1 MDPARATGENPP
13 VTRPSPSLAGRS
25 PGSSPRRR
33 PSTMAVV
40 ALALA
45 VVVALAGA
53 TGASARRQA
62 AGSPFPAPIV
72 APVSNA
78 DVAAPL
84 DIRGIWRVDA
94 TDPANPVLGVAFAAG
109 FEQPTSDYRVSILV
123 GDPAGLRTRASYNAG
138 APTGSLETSN
148 DGEIWEPSGETTAV
162 VGAVGAVEITVPVG
176 ELPEGSQVWAE
187 AQEGNDVLTTPVFS
201 LDSLLGRAVDGA
213 MTTQSLGDVVDGSG
227 NPTGETL
234 DLGPG
239 PTLAIVNQGMTV
251 DYPAAAPTDIGGVAV
266 TAVVDRVELA
276 PNFDTGGTR
285 TDAIQID
292 RTSQTVA
299 LLDGLADPPTTV
311 AGATDWF
318 IGGFPASG
326 TGPLTFQLG
335 EVAESLGFQLV
346 PDSVGAGIVRTVT
359 LEDGRVIETS
369 PVLATLDWFGT
380 VAGEATPSTTVGEGA
395 EDGDS
400 SSGDEEETT
409 RQILTIG
416 AAALAAVLAI
426 AGLALIASAR
436 RKRHGHRILGE
447 HADDRGVVDWTAEM
461 EAVNLDD
468 APPAAVPAGP
478 PDEPEAES
486 RSRGARRR
494 AAKEEKARKAQQDR
508 AEEHEAAPADPGSPA
523 PLDEIVLDE
532 TSAPDPEPSRGPEPE
547 LEPAPAVPPASEK
560 RRRRSSRDAASSSSS
575 APSPAGPSAAAS
587 DPLAALQA
595 QIGEMTTRLDRLG
608 TDDGPPEP

>member
-1 MDPARATGENPP
+1 MA
-13 VTRPSPSLAGRS
+13 
-25 PGSSPRRR
+25 
-33 PSTMAVV
+33 AVV
-40 ALALA
+40 ALALTVL
-45 VVVALAGA
+45 VVLAGPA
-53 TGASARRQA
+53 GAAARRQA
-62 AGSPFPAPIV
+62 VGSPFPAPIV
-72 APVSNA
+72 APVTNV

-109 FEQPTSDYRVSILV
+109 FEQPTADYRVSILV

-138 APTGSLETSN
+138 AASGTLETSN
-148 DGEIWEPSGETTAV
+148 DGEAWEPSGETAAA

-176 ELPEGSQVWAE
+176 DLPDGSQVWAE
-187 AQEGNDVLTTPVFS
+187 AQEGDDVLTTPVFS

-251 DYPAAAPTDIGGVAV
+251 DYPMAAPTDIGGVAV

-299 LLDGLADPPTTV
+299 LVDGLADPPTTV

-346 PDSVGAGIVRTVT
+346 PDSVGAGVVRTVT

-380 VAGEATPSTTVGEGA
+380 VAGEATPSTTVGEGG
-395 EDGDS
+395 DGGDAS
-400 SSGDEEETT
+400 ADDEEETT

-416 AAALAAVLAI
+416 AAALAGALAI

-468 APPAAVPAGP
+468 PPPAPVSSDP
-478 PDEPEAES
+478 PVAPEGEPGS
-486 RSRGARRR
+486 RRARRR
-494 AAKEEKARKAQQDR
+494 AAKEEKARTADQER
-508 AEEHEAAPADPGSPA
+508 AGEPVAVPADPRSPTPVEDILTDPGAA
-523 PLDEIVLDE
+523 PDAGADPDPAREDEP
-532 TSAPDPEPSRGPEPE
+532 APDPVSATPPSG
-547 LEPAPAVPPASEK
+547 EK
-560 RRRRSSRDAASSSSS
+560 RRRRSGRDGASPSSTPSS
-575 APSPAGPSAAAS
+575 TPSAAAS

-608 TDDGPPEP
+608 SDDAPPAH